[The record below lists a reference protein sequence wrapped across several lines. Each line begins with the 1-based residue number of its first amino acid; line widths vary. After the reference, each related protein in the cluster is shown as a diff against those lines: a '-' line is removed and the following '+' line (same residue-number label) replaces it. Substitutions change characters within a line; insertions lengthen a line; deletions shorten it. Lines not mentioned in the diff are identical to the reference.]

1 MVKNVPVGIYNN
13 EIFIARIEDGV
24 MASSFDVIRPVSV
37 ESLEYLRDRYKR
49 EDEYKDFWK
58 QAVAAD
64 RTEES
69 FSDWFD
75 SVWDEE
81 YDESDEEDFPGKD
94 NSDVDLISEEERA
107 EADNFLKT
115 KGIEVGTWESSGWYS
130 PGNFHTGNEFHGWE
144 YVFDNPEARKWAE
157 KYEKIAL

>member
-58 QAVAAD
+58 
-64 RTEES
+64 
-69 FSDWFD
+69 
-75 SVWDEE
+75 
-81 YDESDEEDFPGKD
+81 
-94 NSDVDLISEEERA
+94 
-107 EADNFLKT
+107 
-115 KGIEVGTWESSGWYS
+115 
-130 PGNFHTGNEFHGWE
+130 
-144 YVFDNPEARKWAE
+144 
-157 KYEKIAL
+157 

>member
-24 MASSFDVIRPVSV
+24 MASSFDLIRPVSV
-37 ESLEYLRDRYKR
+37 ESLEYLRDRYER

-94 NSDVDLISEEERA
+94 NSVVDLISEEERA

-115 KGIEVGTWESSGWYS
+115 KGIEVGTWESSGRYS
-130 PGNFHTGNEFHGWE
+130 PGNFHTGNEFHGWD

-157 KYEKIAL
+157 KYKKIAL